1 MCESALDMEV
11 GVVRLSRE
19 VTQDR
24 NAAEAREWLV
34 PNGIGGYAS
43 GTVAGTLT
51 RRYHGLLIAAT
62 SPPTGRH
69 LIVPKLEAVLT
80 YGGVRYELGTNVWAD
95 GSVAPHGYALLESF
109 GLDGNIATWTYALG
123 DAMFSVTL
131 TMQSGANV
139 TALVYALERA
149 DEPATLDV
157 HVLADDRDHHGTS
170 RQDGRVFAS
179 DLIPGG
185 VRVGLA
191 SLGSSLVV
199 RADAE
204 WSTSADWYRAFE
216 LERERERGL
225 EAVEDHPMVGSF
237 RATIAAQGQ
246 LGVTLAFGDG
256 EVPRANA
263 IIEERRILEDRCARG
278 VHDPQLRMLTIAAD
292 AFVVDRR
299 FADRSV
305 GKTVIA
311 GYHWFADWGRDTMI
325 ALPGLTL
332 ATGRHD
338 VARTILRTFARYV
351 DGGMIPNRFPDGD
364 EAPEYNTFD
373 ASLWYIEAVRAY
385 VAATNDRDLVVELY
399 PTLREIVD
407 AYKNGTRYGIVMD
420 ASDGLVRGGEP
431 GVQLTW
437 MDAKVGDW
445 VVTPRIGKPIEINA
459 LWYAALR
466 TLEHLSQL
474 IDRPS
479 APFRALAEK
488 TRAGFARYWNGD
500 YAYDV
505 LDGPGGNDATL
516 RPNAIFA
523 VSLHA
528 SPLTPQQQRA
538 IVDLCGKEFVTPR
551 GLRSLSPRD
560 PAYVPRYLGDV
571 HARDGAYHQGTV
583 WGWLI
588 GPFASAHY
596 HVHGDRELARS
607 FVLPLLEEFTNY
619 GLGSIG
625 EIFDAEPPFAARGT
639 IAQAWSVAE
648 VLRVLSHLSG

>member
-1 MCESALDMEV
+1 MCESVIHMEADW
-11 GVVRLSRE
+11 VRLGRE

-24 NAAEAREWLV
+24 NAAEAREWLI

-51 RRYHGLLIAAT
+51 RRYHGLLVAAT

-80 YGGVRYELGTNVWAD
+80 YRGVRYELGTNAWAD
-95 GSVAPHGYALLESF
+95 GSVSPHGYALLESF
-109 GLDGNIATWTYALG
+109 ALDGNIATWTYTLG
-123 DAMFSVTL
+123 DAIFSVRL
-131 TMQSGANV
+131 TMQPGANV

-157 HVLADDRDHHGTS
+157 RVLADDRDHHGTS

-179 DLIPGG
+179 QLVPGG
-185 VRVGLA
+185 VRVGLP
-191 SLGSSLVV
+191 SLRANLEV
-199 RADAE
+199 RAEAQ
-204 WSTSADWYRAFE
+204 WSTATDWYRAFA
-216 LERERERGL
+216 LDRERERGL
-225 EAVEDHPMVGSF
+225 EAVEDHPIVASF
-237 RATIAAQGQ
+237 RATVAPRQR
-246 LGVTLAFGDG
+246 LGVTLAFGDAS
-256 EVPRANA
+256 EWNA
-263 IIEERRILEDRCARG
+263 SAIVAERRALDAERCRG
-278 VHDPQLRMLTIAAD
+278 IADAPLRALAIAAD
-292 AFVVDRR
+292 AFVVDRQ

-338 VARTILRTFARYV
+338 VARTVLRTFARYV

-364 EAPEYNTFD
+364 EPPEYNTFD

-385 VAATNDRDLVVELY
+385 VAATNDRDLAVELY

-407 AYKNGTRYGIVMD
+407 AYTTGTRYGIVMD

-479 APFRALAEK
+479 APFGALAEK

-528 SPLTPQQQRA
+528 SPLTPQQQHA
-538 IVDLCGKEFVTPR
+538 IVDVCGNEFVTPR

-560 PAYVPRYLGDV
+560 PAYVPQYLGDV

-607 FVLPLLEEFTNY
+607 FVLPLLDEFTNY

-648 VLRVLSHLSG
+648 VLRVLNHLSD